1 MKCKCKSNVN
11 EHVNLHV
18 AFLATYFTK
27 KLQKVNLDRKS
38 SFFYTSET
46 STLITRIKGP

>member
-27 KLQKVNLDRKS
+27 KLQKVDLGRKPQL
-38 SFFYTSET
+38 F
-46 STLITRIKGP
+46 